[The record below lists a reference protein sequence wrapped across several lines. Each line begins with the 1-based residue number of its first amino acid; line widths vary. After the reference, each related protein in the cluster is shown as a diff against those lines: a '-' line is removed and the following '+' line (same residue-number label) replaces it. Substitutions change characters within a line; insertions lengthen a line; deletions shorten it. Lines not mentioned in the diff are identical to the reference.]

1 MSQRLT
7 KKERWIAGGVVG
19 LVFLVIIISIIRSST
34 NLLDA
39 ILLTVAASV
48 FGVICWYIAYLI
60 DKKGKL

>member
-7 KKERWIAGGVVG
+7 KKERWIVGGVVG

-39 ILLTVAASV
+39 TLLAIAASV
-48 FGVICWYIAYLI
+48 FGVTCWYIAYLI
-60 DKKGKL
+60 DKKGKV